1 MHGISL
7 CRKQLGRSTGW
18 LRPAAGGA
26 GHGAR
31 DCMRSGTRELDQLAR
46 ACRTAMRLQHPREC
60 YPAVPSSAQARRAT
74 CQADRRNTT
83 SKPTAISRSGQPLPN
98 AQTAPLAASTATPS

>member
-26 GHGAR
+26 GRGAR
-31 DCMRSGTRELDQLAR
+31 DCMRSGARELDQLAR
-46 ACRTAMRLQHPREC
+46 SRRTAYAAPEGGLPGC
-60 YPAVPSSAQARRAT
+60 AQLGPGA
-74 CQADRRNTT
+74 
-83 SKPTAISRSGQPLPN
+83 PGHLPGR
-98 AQTAPLAASTATPS
+98 P